1 MVTILQSALGN
12 DELTLLFDT
21 LVVLGGA
28 YVLARIVSGV
38 LSVVA
43 AKLDTARFRVTLLI
57 PLVKFVVY
65 ATAIYVT
72 VTALLD
78 FSSNQVVAFSGLLG
92 AALGFGL
99 GDLVADVIGGLVIVT
114 EQPYQIGDMVSVG
127 EYYGEIQNI
136 GLRSTRL
143 LTWNDTLVSVPNFML
158 FNESVANA
166 NAGQAEM
173 MVVVEFYVDTETPA
187 GTARKIVSDAIV
199 TSPFVYVT
207 DDLPAKVY
215 VEDELYYRTVRAR
228 AYVTD
233 LRHELDFKHD
243 VTERVLDAFD
253 DAGIESPRVPSELG
267 SPPGA
272 GD

>member
-1 MVTILQSALGN
+1 MVIVLQSVFKQFLAPKLFTAL
-12 DELTLLFDT
+12 LVLVSAYLLAR
-21 LVVLGGA
+21 VLGG
-28 YVLARIVSGV
+28 V
-38 LSVVA
+38 LSIVA
-43 AKLDTARFRVTLLI
+43 SRLATARFRVTTLI

-65 ATAIYVT
+65 ATATYLMV
-72 VTALLD
+72 AFLFD
-78 FSSNQVVAFSGLLG
+78 FSSDQILAFSGLLG

-99 GDLVADVIGGLVIVT
+99 RDLIADLIGGLVIVT

-127 EYYGEIQNI
+127 EYYGEIQDI
-136 GLRSTRL
+136 GLRSTKL

-173 MVVVEFYVDTETPA
+173 MVVVEFYVDTETPP
-187 GTARKIVSDAIV
+187 GQARKIVSDAVV

-207 DDLPAKVY
+207 DDLPANVY
-215 VEDELYYRTVRAR
+215 VEDELYYRTIRAR

-243 VTERVLDAFD
+243 VSERVLDAFD
-253 DAGIESPRVPSELG
+253 EAGIESPRVPSELG
-267 SPPGA
+267 SAPSA
-272 GD
+272 GV